1 MSIAIPTSATEAA
14 KEKIEELLDICQLY
28 GIPMF
33 VCIVT
38 GDEDGKTEYY
48 NNMYSAKAHAIDLTD
63 DQIARH
69 MLIAAGFKAVP
80 KRETLD
86 LDMGSILE

>member
-1 MSIAIPTSATEAA
+1 MSLAISPVAINAA
-14 KEKIEELLDICQLY
+14 KEKIEELLDICQINR
-28 GIPMF
+28 IPMY

-38 GDEDGKTEYY
+38 GDDGSKTEYY
-48 NNMYSAKAHAIDLTD
+48 NNMYSAKAHSIDLAD

-69 MLIAAGFKAVP
+69 MLIANGFKAVS

-86 LDMGSILE
+86 VDMGSLLD

>member
-1 MSIAIPTSATEAA
+1 MSFVVSEDAKKAA
-14 KEKIEELLDICQLY
+14 KQKVEELLDVCQLN

-33 VCIVT
+33 VCVVT
-38 GDEDGKTEYY
+38 DDNGEKTEYY
-48 NNMYSAKAHAIDLTD
+48 NQVYSAKAHAINLAD

-69 MLIAAGFKAVP
+69 ILIADGFRAVA

-86 LDMGSILE
+86 LDMGSILD